1 MIFINHHYVVILMKV
16 EREKVS
22 STSIFLIDTHLH
34 KDNSLDIT
42 LKFQQR
48 NSPQTNNMQK

>member
-1 MIFINHHYVVILMKV
+1 MKV

>member
-16 EREKVS
+16 EWEKVS
-22 STSIFLIDTHLH
+22 STSIFLINTHLH

>member
-1 MIFINHHYVVILMKV
+1 MKT

-22 STSIFLIDTHLH
+22 STNIFLIDTHLH
-34 KDNSLDIT
+34 RDNSLDT
-42 LKFQQR
+42 TPKFQQR